1 MNNDGLSFRHYL
13 RGTVFILLTIALL
26 WVGWWF
32 ATGGQD
38 TGLVMNRVS
47 QMLNFAPERPQ
58 LEAVTS
64 NHYLAT
70 EAGLVVLEKGGTAAD
85 AAFAVATML
94 SIVEPWFSSVLG
106 GGTWALYYDVD
117 TGRVTSLDGV
127 GVTGSKATPADY
139 AERAGQAGIH
149 QANVPGA
156 WAGWL
161 LWLEEYGRLEL
172 GEIIGPAIQVAK
184 EGYPATSDM
193 VTWLNNQ
200 ATATLARAEA
210 RRIYAPNGEI
220 VKEGELV
227 YQQELANTLEE
238 LVGVYEAARPK
249 GRAAAIRAA
258 HDYFYR
264 GPLAEKIVA
273 VSDAQD
279 GYLTLADFANTTATI
294 REPIK
299 IDYKDGIVVYQN
311 PPNSQGISMLLA
323 LNILK
328 GFDLSSYAPGSAESI
343 HLQAEALK
351 LAFADRHYHVG
362 DPARV
367 SVPVEGL
374 LSEQH
379 AEQQRARV
387 SLNEALEWPIPD
399 GYEPLPDDVANTTTF
414 HVVDRFG
421 NGAAVTTSLEA
432 QFLPVADTGIHIN
445 HRMRFL
451 QIEDGPNQV
460 AAGFKVRHTSNPYI
474 ALRNNQL
481 YILGGNTGADSQPQ
495 GQVQQFVG
503 VVEHGL
509 SPQEAVSLP
518 RFMTT
523 AFPGTVYPYPFRNT
537 LQLETENAELVAA
550 LEVKGHTVTVGEGVW
565 GAANMLVLKED
576 LSDVLIGHDPRASAS
591 KGEKKLFR

>member
-1 MNNDGLSFRHYL
+1 MGNDNLSLGSYL
-13 RGTVFILLTIALL
+13 RGTAFILITVVLL

-32 ATGGQD
+32 FNTQSDQGI
-38 TGLVMNRVS
+38 VVNRFS
-47 QMLNFAPERPQ
+47 QVLNFTPERPQ

-70 EAGLVVLEKGGTAAD
+70 EAGLAILDRGGTAAD

-94 SIVEPWFSSVLG
+94 SVVEPWFSSVLG
-106 GGTWALYYDVD
+106 GGTWALYYEAD
-117 TGRVTSLDGV
+117 TARVTSLDGV
-127 GVTGSKATPADY
+127 GVTGSKATTQDY
-139 AERAGQAGIH
+139 AERAGEPGMH

-161 LWLEEYGRLEL
+161 LWLEEYGHLEL
-172 GEIIGPAIQVAK
+172 REIIEPAIRVAR
-184 EGYPATSDM
+184 EGYPATGDM
-193 VTWLNNQ
+193 VTWLDNQ

-210 RRIYAPNGEI
+210 RRIYAPNGEL

-227 YQQELANTLEE
+227 YQRELADTLEG
-238 LVGVYEAARPK
+238 LVKVYEAARPK
-249 GRAAAIRAA
+249 GRAAAIRAG

-273 VSDAQD
+273 FSDAQG

-299 IDYKDGIVVYQN
+299 IDYKEGIVVYQN

-328 GFDLSSYAPGSAESI
+328 GFDLSVYAPGSAESI

-362 DPARV
+362 DPARI
-367 SVPVEGL
+367 SVPVNGL
-374 LSEQH
+374 LSERH
-379 AEQQRARV
+379 ADSQRARINL
-387 SLNEALEWPIPD
+387 SGALEWPMSD

-421 NGAAVTTSLEA
+421 NGAAVTTSLGA

-451 QIEDGPNQV
+451 QIDEGPNQV
-460 AAGFKVRHTSNPYI
+460 APGFKVRHTSNPYL

-495 GQVQQFVG
+495 GQVQQFVS

-537 LQLETENAELVAA
+537 LQLELENDELVAA
-550 LEVKGHTVTVGEGVW
+550 LEARGHTVTVGEGVW
-565 GAANMLVLKED
+565 GTANMLVFKKD
-576 LSDVLIGHDPRASAS
+576 LSDVLIGHDPRVSAS